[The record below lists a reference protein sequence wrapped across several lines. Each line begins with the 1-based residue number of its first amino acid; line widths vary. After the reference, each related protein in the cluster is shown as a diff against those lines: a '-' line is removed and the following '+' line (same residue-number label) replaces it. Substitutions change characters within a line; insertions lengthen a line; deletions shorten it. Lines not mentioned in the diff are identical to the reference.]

1 MKRCGA
7 QLQLSCDDWSILQED
22 SRVSLLWFEN
32 WGLCS
37 RFSEMDRSFQDM
49 GTTVRNKKRRV
60 EDVARYFT
68 VTGRHDSA
76 GRWEVCQQNDTPGRA
91 GGIGKANK
99 LPWPSAQ
106 AQHNYPTV
114 RAASDC
120 TSQSL
125 ESTRKKKKKEAMAEH
140 WTGDFK
146 KMGGKAA
153 VRRELRVSK

>member
-1 MKRCGA
+1 MTVLEDERSASKMTHQGE
-7 QLQLSCDDWSILQED
+7 QEEL
-22 SRVSLLWFEN
+22 V
-32 WGLCS
+32 
-37 RFSEMDRSFQDM
+37 
-49 GTTVRNKKRRV
+49 
-60 EDVARYFT
+60 
-68 VTGRHDSA
+68 
-76 GRWEVCQQNDTPGRA
+76 
-91 GGIGKANK
+91 NK

-120 TSQSL
+120 GSQYL
-125 ESTRKKKKKEAMAEH
+125 ESTKKKKEAMAEH